1 MLRRSL
7 PLLLLLAAS
16 LSGCDAFYDAI
27 GLNDAKKAEAEAKA
41 IGAACRHA
49 GRSLE
54 DCYALNPNASKSAIF
69 EGWREMNDYM
79 LQNNLREV
87 PPVFAPTEPLKR
99 SQPIIPK
106 PESAPGAPAPGTPPS
121 TAAPLGR

>member
-1 MLRRSL
+1 MPRRSL
-7 PLLLLLAAS
+7 PLLFLLAAS

-79 LQNNLREV
+79 MQNNLREV

-106 PESAPGAPAPGTPPS
+106 PESAPSQASPGVPPS
-121 TAAPLGR
+121 PPVPSR

>member
-1 MLRRSL
+1 MPRLL
-7 PLLLLLAAS
+7 PLLCLSVVLLA
-16 LSGCDAFYDAI
+16 GCDTFYDAI
-27 GLNDAKKAEAEAKA
+27 GLNDAKKAEAEARA

-87 PPVFAPTEPLKR
+87 PPVFVPTEPLKR

-121 TAAPLGR
+121 TAAPPGR

>member
-1 MLRRSL
+1 MPRRSL
-7 PLLLLLAAS
+7 PLLFLLAAS

-27 GLNDAKKAEAEAKA
+27 GLNDAKKAESEAKA

-79 LQNNLREV
+79 MQNNLREV

-106 PESAPGAPAPGTPPS
+106 PESAPSQASPGVPPS
-121 TAAPLGR
+121 PPVPSR

>member
-1 MLRRSL
+1 V
-7 PLLLLLAAS
+7 P
-16 LSGCDAFYDAI
+16 
-27 GLNDAKKAEAEAKA
+27 
-41 IGAACRHA
+41 HA

-54 DCYALNPNASKSAIF
+54 DCYALNPNASKAAIF

-106 PESAPGAPAPGTPPS
+106 AENVPGPSVPATPAPAAPG
-121 TAAPLGR
+121 R